1 MPKKNTGL
9 EYEKMAQ
16 IVFQQ
21 IVNSDLKVFQN
32 IEVKHDIDIK
42 GKIAMHQLDV

>member
-21 IVNSDLKVFQN
+21 IVNSDLKSFS
-32 IEVKHDIDIK
+32 EYRSKT
-42 GKIAMHQLDV
+42 

>member
-1 MPKKNTGL
+1 MEVYSMPKKNTGL

-21 IVNSDLKVFQN
+21 IVNL
-32 IEVKHDIDIK
+32 I
-42 GKIAMHQLDV
+42 

>member
-1 MPKKNTGL
+1 MEVYSMPKKNTGL

-21 IVNSDLKVFQN
+21 IVNSDLKWVESY
-32 IEVKHDIDIK
+32 IEI
-42 GKIAMHQLDV
+42 

>member
-21 IVNSDLKVFQN
+21 IVNSDLKVFS
-32 IEVKHDIDIK
+32 EYRSKT
-42 GKIAMHQLDV
+42 